1 MLPYICRSRYTPT
14 EVELFIDGIS
24 LGKQKTENYTATFEV
39 PFSNRNP
46 FLFAQGNYQ
55 GKTVQDGLR
64 INFTP
69 IPACLD
75 ANNLKGLELAVNV
88 GSQCFF
94 TSDESQLTWLP
105 DQPYAAGSWGYI
117 GGKEGTAQTEI
128 QNTADGPLFQTL
140 RNEIEGYRFDAP
152 QGVYEIE
159 LLFPISS
166 AGMRALPT
174 NWTGTGNKRTGKAHS
189 AFP

>member
-1 MLPYICRSRYTPT
+1 M
-14 EVELFIDGIS
+14 
-24 LGKQKTENYTATFEV
+24 
-39 PFSNRNP
+39 
-46 FLFAQGNYQ
+46 
-55 GKTVQDGLR
+55 QDGLR

-128 QNTADGPLFQTL
+128 QTRQTT
-140 RNEIEGYRFDAP
+140 P
-152 QGVYEIE
+152 CSK
-159 LLFPISS
+159 PS
-166 AGMRALPT
+166 GMR
-174 NWTGTGNKRTGKAHS
+174 
-189 AFP
+189 